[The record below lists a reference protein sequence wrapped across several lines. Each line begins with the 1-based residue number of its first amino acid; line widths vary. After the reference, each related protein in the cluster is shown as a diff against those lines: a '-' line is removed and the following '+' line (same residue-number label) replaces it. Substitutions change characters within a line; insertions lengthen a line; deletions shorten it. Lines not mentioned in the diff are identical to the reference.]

1 MSFLKLIRY
10 KNLLL
15 LALMQ
20 LVFRYGFLALQNIPL
35 ALQDWQYALLVL
47 STVLLAAAGYVINDI
62 FDQSTD
68 TANKPNA
75 VIVGKRIS
83 ESNAYTLYTVLNT
96 IGVGIGFYL
105 SNVIGKPGFSAIFIL
120 IAATLYMYST
130 SLKQMPVVGNIVV
143 ALLLAFSVVIIGV
156 FDLYPV
162 INASNQQ
169 QMANLFSIL
178 LDFALFAFMINF
190 LREIVKDAEDFEGDA
205 NEGMKTLAIILGVN
219 KATKLV
225 FALSFIPLL
234 CLILYIKNYFVA
246 YDLWI
251 ITLYTF
257 IFVLAPLLY
266 FMVSIWNAK
275 TKKDFQLLSLLL
287 KGILFFGILSIAIIT
302 FNIRYNASK

>member
-1 MSFLKLIRY
+1 MNFLKLIRY
-10 KNLLL
+10 QNLLL

-47 STVLLAAAGYVINDI
+47 STVLLAAAGYVINAI

-105 SNVIGKPGFSAIFIL
+105 SNVIGKPGFSAVFIL

-143 ALLLAFSVVIIGV
+143 ALLLAFSVIIIGV

-162 INASNQQ
+162 IDAVNQH

-205 NEGMKTLAIILGVN
+205 SEGMKTLAIILGVN
-219 KATKLV
+219 KAAKLV

-234 CLILYIKNYFVA
+234 CLLVYIKTYFVA
-246 YDLWI
+246 YDLWL
-251 ITLYTF
+251 ITLYTI

-266 FMVSIWNAK
+266 FMIAVWNAK
-275 TKKDFQLLSLLL
+275 TKKDFRLLSLLL
-287 KGILFFGILSIAIIT
+287 KGILFFGILSVAIIT